1 MNLRGISYYLALSFY
16 PITLLSFFNI
26 LYSSYF
32 DHYINLD
39 SYILTLVISFLS
51 GITLYFFSKNSEK
64 NIKFYEKL
72 VLIFLVYS
80 LVSLFI
86 SIPYY
91 FGSYQLSFI
100 DSYFEAI
107 SGLTTTGFTVFYNI
121 KFLDPTLLI
130 WRSSSHWIGGLFF
143 LIFLILIFSNFKNE
157 YKLTHLV
164 YNPDKAI
171 NLFKDTKKIIIK
183 VFFIYTFLTTLIFIL
198 FAFSGVRLFNS
209 LNLAMTISSNGAFLP
224 TNELSEIIRH
234 SSQKIILAITLT
246 FSALN
251 IYYLVSY

>member
-1 MNLRGISYYLALSFY
+1 MNFRGISYYLALSFY

-72 VLIFLVYS
+72 VLIFLVYT
-80 LVSLFI
+80 LVSLLI

-130 WRSSSHWIGGLFF
+130 W
-143 LIFLILIFSNFKNE
+143 
-157 YKLTHLV
+157 
-164 YNPDKAI
+164 
-171 NLFKDTKKIIIK
+171 
-183 VFFIYTFLTTLIFIL
+183 
-198 FAFSGVRLFNS
+198 
-209 LNLAMTISSNGAFLP
+209 
-224 TNELSEIIRH
+224 
-234 SSQKIILAITLT
+234 
-246 FSALN
+246 
-251 IYYLVSY
+251 